1 MTVLHLVVRENLPK
15 HVGLCHSSAQNPLM
29 IPHLTEW
36 FPVPLTL
43 TPMTSWL
50 AHYSSYTEHS
60 GICHHEMHAPDS
72 PSSPKYL
79 CRFLSLPL
87 LKHQLNKVSL
97 SKPSF
102 FPLLLSM
109 ETTVYYPSTP
119 VPRELLFTLQNPPQQ
134 SSTQGSLVCQ
144 APPPPK
150 LSK

>member
-1 MTVLHLVVRENLPK
+1 
-15 HVGLCHSSAQNPLM
+15 M

-50 AHYSSYTEHS
+50 AHYSSYTELS

-87 LKHQLNKVSL
+87 LKHQLNKVFPNHL
-97 SKPSF
+97 YDSKNHCHPSHHLH
-102 FPLLLSM
+102 LLLD
-109 ETTVYYPSTP
+109 
-119 VPRELLFTLQNPPQQ
+119 
-134 SSTQGSLVCQ
+134 
-144 APPPPK
+144 
-150 LSK
+150 LSP